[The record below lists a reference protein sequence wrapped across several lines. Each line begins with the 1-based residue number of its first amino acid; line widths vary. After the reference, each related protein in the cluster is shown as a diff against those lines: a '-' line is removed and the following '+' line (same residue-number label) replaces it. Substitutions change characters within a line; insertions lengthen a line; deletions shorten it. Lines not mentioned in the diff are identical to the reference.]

1 MSLQQTLL
9 PKKKPTPTILIVD
22 NNQDAVDI
30 VDSILTQHHFSAL
43 RAYSGQ
49 ECLEIVRSCTVD
61 VIVLDVMMPGM
72 DGLEVC
78 RHLKQ
83 DASTPPIILLTAKDD
98 MATRSAGMLLGVS
111 EFLVK
116 PVNPRT
122 LIARIHTLLL
132 TR

>member
-1 MSLQQTLL
+1 MTMDKAQPFSAPSATVLV
-9 PKKKPTPTILIVD
+9 VD
-22 NNQDAVDI
+22 DNKDAVDI
-30 VDSILTQHHFSAL
+30 ISRLLAQHGLNAL

-49 ECLEIVRSCTVD
+49 ECLELVRSCTVD

-98 MATRSAGMLLGVS
+98 MTTRSAGMSLGAS

-116 PVNPRT
+116 PVNPHV
-122 LIARIHTLLL
+122 LIACIHTLLL

>member
-1 MSLQQTLL
+1 MA
-9 PKKKPTPTILIVD
+9 TPTILIVD
-22 NNQDAVDI
+22 DNPDWVGFVDR
-30 VDSILTQHHFSAL
+30 ILTQHHFSTL

-49 ECLEIVRSCTVD
+49 ECLELVRSRTVD

-83 DASTPPIILLTAKDD
+83 VVPTPPIILLTAKDD
-98 MATRSAGMLLGVS
+98 MTTRSAGMSLGAS
-111 EFLVK
+111 DFLIK
-116 PVNPRT
+116 PINPRD